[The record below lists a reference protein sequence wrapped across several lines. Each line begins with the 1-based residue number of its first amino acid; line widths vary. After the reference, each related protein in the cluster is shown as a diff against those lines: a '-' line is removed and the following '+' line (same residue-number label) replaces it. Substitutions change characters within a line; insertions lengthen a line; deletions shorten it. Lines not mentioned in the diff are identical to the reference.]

1 MSEMPPVGGER
12 MAHEEPRTARL
23 SAPTDAPEREAAVA
37 DLDGADRVPQPV
49 DHTGRHAEDVAPG
62 SGTSVSTVTGESAA
76 GGDVAED
83 EEDDEAEDGPGRRLG
98 FVRELVETVL
108 LTLVIFVAVRTVVV
122 NYQVE
127 GDSMRPNL
135 HNGQYLLV
143 NKAVYFHFDLNRL
156 RNLAPGPDSADRDI
170 VYLFHRPERGDIV
183 VFDPPERS
191 DKPYVKRVIAVEG
204 ETVAFRE
211 GRIYVNGKVLNEAYI
226 VGSVNPAP
234 FGGAGNDREVTVP
247 ANAVYVLGDN
257 RNNSKDSRYFG
268 AVSLDE
274 VVGKAFI
281 SYWPP
286 DDAGLIP
293 HERYAQADGE

>member
-1 MSEMPPVGGER
+1 

-23 SAPTDAPEREAAVA
+23 PVPTDDPEREATGA
-37 DLDGADRVPQPV
+37 DPDGADPILQPA
-49 DHTGRHAEDVAPG
+49 DHVGRRSEDMAAGAGMPAGPVM
-62 SGTSVSTVTGESAA
+62 GESEG
-76 GGDVAED
+76 GGDVEED
-83 EEDDEAEDGPGRRLG
+83 EDDEAEEGGARRLG

-135 HNGQYLLV
+135 QNGQYLLV

-156 RNLAPGPDSADRDI
+156 RNLAPGPDRANREV

-211 GRIYVNGKVLNEAYI
+211 GKIYVNGKVLNEAYI

-234 FGGAGNDREVTVP
+234 FGGSGNDREVIVP

-268 AVSLDE
+268 AVSLDQ

>member
-1 MSEMPPVGGER
+1 
-12 MAHEEPRTARL
+12 MAQEEPRTARL
-23 SAPTDAPEREAAVA
+23 SAPTDDPEREAMVA
-37 DLDGADRVPQPV
+37 DPDGADPAPQPANHV
-49 DHTGRHAEDVAPG
+49 GPPADGVAPRADLTA
-62 SGTSVSTVTGESAA
+62 GTVVGE
-76 GGDVAED
+76 GVGDED
-83 EEDDEAEDGPGRRLG
+83 IQEGEKDDEAEEGAGRRLG

-156 RNLAPGPDSADRDI
+156 RNLTPGPDSSGQDI

-204 ETVAFRE
+204 ERVAFRE
-211 GRIYVNGKVLNEAYI
+211 GKIYVNGKILNESYI

-234 FGGAGNDREVTVP
+234 FGGSGNDREVTVP
-247 ANAVYVLGDN
+247 ANTVYVLGDN